1 VEEAREH
8 IVNTMITSLNVQI
21 KKGRTVKYRGKEVQE
36 FDLVEIVH
44 GFRVFKRVY
53 VKYKD
58 GTLNVLS
65 FADFLSRRVDV
76 E

>member
-1 VEEAREH
+1 MEEIREQ
-8 IVNTMITSLNVQI
+8 IVKNILENLNEQM
-21 KKGRTVKYRGKEVQE
+21 KKGRVVKYRGKEVQE
-36 FDLVEIVH
+36 LDLVEIKKE
-44 GFRVFKRVY
+44 FITFKRVY

-65 FADFLSRRVDV
+65 FADFLSRRIDV